1 MIKKIKSSL
10 SEKILFT
17 FLILLAVFTF
27 GSFYLIKNKC
37 LFVKELDLDELKI
50 SDPKNLAI
58 MDVECGKVA
67 IELYPQV
74 SPKSVERFKYFVN
87 SGLYNN
93 SAFYRVIENTLV
105 QAGDLEFGYHDN
117 INYFKIGSGTSK
129 LGKLKS
135 ELSNDYEF
143 KAGTVAMARGEF
155 DTEDSE
161 FFIIL
166 KDIPLYQGEYTPVG
180 KVIFGL
186 DALKKIKV
194 GNKTDYVLRPDYIK
208 EFQLLKTN

>member
-1 MIKKIKSSL
+1 MIKKVKSSL
-10 SEKILFT
+10 SEKILFS
-17 FLILLAVFTF
+17 FLISLAVFTF
-27 GSFYLIKNKC
+27 GSFYMIKNKC
-37 LFVKELDLDELKI
+37 LFIKQLDLSELEIKD
-50 SDPKNLAI
+50 SKNLAI

-67 IELYPQV
+67 IELYPKI

-117 INYFKIGSGTSK
+117 INYFKIGSGESK

-143 KAGTVAMARGEF
+143 KTGTVAMARGEF

-208 EFQLLKTN
+208 EFQLLKN

>member
-1 MIKKIKSSL
+1 MIKKVKSSL
-10 SEKILFT
+10 SEKILFI

-27 GSFYLIKNKC
+27 GSFYMIKNKC
-37 LFVKELDLDELKI
+37 LFIKQLDLSELEIKD
-50 SDPKNLAI
+50 SKNLAI
-58 MDVECGKVA
+58 MDVECGKVV
-67 IELYPQV
+67 IELYPKI

-117 INYFKIGSGTSK
+117 INYFKIGSGKSK

-143 KAGTVAMARGEF
+143 KAGTDAMARGEF

-161 FFIIL
+161 FFIVL
-166 KDIPLYQGEYTPVG
+166 KDIPLYQGEYTPIG
-180 KVIFGL
+180 KVVFGL

-208 EFQLLKTN
+208 EFQLLEN

>member
-1 MIKKIKSSL
+1 MIKKVKSSL
-10 SEKILFT
+10 SEKILFI
-17 FLILLAVFTF
+17 FLIFLAVFTF
-27 GSFYLIKNKC
+27 GSFYMIKNKC
-37 LFVKELDLDELKI
+37 LFIKQLDLSELEIKD
-50 SDPKNLAI
+50 SKNLAI
-58 MDVECGKVA
+58 MDVECGKVV
-67 IELYPQV
+67 IELYPNV

-117 INYFKIGSGTSK
+117 INYFKVGSGQSN

-143 KAGTVAMARGEF
+143 KEGTVAMARGEF

-186 DALKKIKV
+186 DSLKKIKV

-208 EFQLLKTN
+208 EFQLLEN

>member
-1 MIKKIKSSL
+1 MIKKVKSSL
-10 SEKILFT
+10 SEKILFI
-17 FLILLAVFTF
+17 FLIFLAVFTF
-27 GSFYLIKNKC
+27 GSFYMIKNKC
-37 LFVKELDLDELKI
+37 LFIKQLDLSELKI
-50 SDPKNLAI
+50 KDSKNLAI

-67 IELYPQV
+67 IELYPKI

-117 INYFKIGSGTSK
+117 INYFKVGSGQSN

-143 KAGTVAMARGEF
+143 KEGTVAMARGKF

-166 KDIPLYQGEYTPVG
+166 KDIPLYQGEYTPIG

-186 DALKKIKV
+186 DSLKKIKV

-208 EFQLLKTN
+208 EFQLLEN

>member
-1 MIKKIKSSL
+1 MIKKVKSSL
-10 SEKILFT
+10 SEKILFI
-17 FLILLAVFTF
+17 FLISLAVFTF
-27 GSFYLIKNKC
+27 GSFYIIKNKC
-37 LFVKELDLDELKI
+37 LFIKELDLNELKI
-50 SDPKNLAI
+50 KDSKNFAI

-67 IELYPQV
+67 IELYPKI
-74 SPKSVERFKYFVN
+74 SPKSVERFKYFIN

-117 INYFKIGSGTSK
+117 INYFKVGSGQSN

-143 KAGTVAMARGEF
+143 KEGTVAMARGEF

-186 DALKKIKV
+186 DSLKKIKV

-208 EFQLLKTN
+208 EFQLLEN

>member
-10 SEKILFT
+10 SEKILFI
-17 FLILLAVFTF
+17 FLISLAVFTF

-37 LFVKELDLDELKI
+37 LFVKELDLDKLKI
-50 SDPKNLAI
+50 NDPKNLAI
-58 MDVECGKVA
+58 MDVECGRVA

-74 SPKSVERFKYFVN
+74 SPKSVERFKYFIN
-87 SGLYNN
+87 TGLYNN

-117 INYFKIGSGTSK
+117 LNYFKIGSGGSK

-186 DALKKIKV
+186 NALKKIKV

-208 EFQLLKTN
+208 EFQLLEN

>member
-10 SEKILFT
+10 SEKILFI
-17 FLILLAVFTF
+17 FLISLAVFTF

-74 SPKSVERFKYFVN
+74 SPKSVKRFKYFIN

-93 SAFYRVIENTLV
+93 SAFN
-105 QAGDLEFGYHDN
+105 
-117 INYFKIGSGTSK
+117 S
-129 LGKLKS
+129 
-135 ELSNDYEF
+135 
-143 KAGTVAMARGEF
+143 GTVAMARGEF

-166 KDIPLYQGEYTPVG
+166 KDVPLYQGEYTPVG

-208 EFQLLKTN
+208 EFQLLEN

>member
-1 MIKKIKSSL
+1 MIKKVKSSL
-10 SEKILFT
+10 SEKILFI

-27 GSFYLIKNKC
+27 GSFYMIKNKC
-37 LFVKELDLDELKI
+37 LFIKQLDLSELEIKD
-50 SDPKNLAI
+50 SKNLAI

-67 IELYPQV
+67 IELYPKI

-117 INYFKIGSGTSK
+117 INYFKIGSGKSK

-186 DALKKIKV
+186 DSLKKIKV

-208 EFQLLKTN
+208 EFQLLEN

>member
-1 MIKKIKSSL
+1 M
-10 SEKILFT
+10 
-17 FLILLAVFTF
+17 
-27 GSFYLIKNKC
+27 
-37 LFVKELDLDELKI
+37 FVKELDLDKLKI

-58 MDVECGKVA
+58 MDVECGRVA

-74 SPKSVERFKYFVN
+74 SPKSVERFKYFIN
-87 SGLYNN
+87 TGLYNN

-117 INYFKIGSGTSK
+117 INYFKVGSGGSK

-208 EFQLLKTN
+208 EFQLLEN

>member
-1 MIKKIKSSL
+1 MIKKVKSSL
-10 SEKILFT
+10 SEKILFI
-17 FLILLAVFTF
+17 FLIFLAVFTF
-27 GSFYLIKNKC
+27 GSFYMIKNKC
-37 LFVKELDLDELKI
+37 LFIKQLDLSELKI
-50 SDPKNLAI
+50 KDSKNLAI

-67 IELYPQV
+67 IELYPKI
-74 SPKSVERFKYFVN
+74 SPKSVERFKYFIN

-117 INYFKIGSGTSK
+117 INYFKIGSGKSK
-129 LGKLKS
+129 IGKLKS

-208 EFQLLKTN
+208 EFYLLDN

>member
-1 MIKKIKSSL
+1 MIKKVKSSL
-10 SEKILFT
+10 SEKILFI
-17 FLILLAVFTF
+17 FLIFLAVFTF
-27 GSFYLIKNKC
+27 GSFYMIKNKC
-37 LFVKELDLDELKI
+37 LFIKQLDLSELEIKD
-50 SDPKNLAI
+50 SKNLAI

-67 IELYPQV
+67 IELYPKI

-117 INYFKIGSGTSK
+117 INYFKVGSGQSN

-143 KAGTVAMARGEF
+143 KEGTVAMARGEF

-186 DALKKIKV
+186 DSLKKIKV

-208 EFQLLKTN
+208 EFQLLEN

>member
-10 SEKILFT
+10 SEKILFI
-17 FLILLAVFTF
+17 FLISLAVFTF

-37 LFVKELDLDELKI
+37 LFVKELNLDKLKI

-74 SPKSVERFKYFVN
+74 SPKSVKRFKYFIN

-208 EFQLLKTN
+208 EFQLLEN

>member
-1 MIKKIKSSL
+1 MIKKVKSSL
-10 SEKILFT
+10 SEKILFI

-27 GSFYLIKNKC
+27 GSFYMIKNKC
-37 LFVKELDLDELKI
+37 LFIKQLDLSELEIKD
-50 SDPKNLAI
+50 SKNLAI

-67 IELYPQV
+67 IELYPKI
-74 SPKSVERFKYFVN
+74 SPKSVERFKYFVD

-117 INYFKIGSGTSK
+117 INYFKVGSGQSN

-143 KAGTVAMARGEF
+143 KEGTVAMARGEF

-186 DALKKIKV
+186 NALKKIKV
-194 GNKTDYVLRPDYIK
+194 GSKSDYVLRPDYIK
-208 EFQLLKTN
+208 KFELLKY

>member
-1 MIKKIKSSL
+1 MIKKVKSSL
-10 SEKILFT
+10 SEKILFI

-27 GSFYLIKNKC
+27 GSFYMIKNKC
-37 LFVKELDLDELKI
+37 LFIKQLDLSELEIKD
-50 SDPKNLAI
+50 SKNLAI
-58 MDVECGKVA
+58 MDVECGKVV
-67 IELYPQV
+67 IELYPNV

-117 INYFKIGSGTSK
+117 INYFKIGSGKSK

-166 KDIPLYQGEYTPVG
+166 KDIPLYQGEYTPIG
-180 KVIFGL
+180 KVVFGL
-186 DALKKIKV
+186 DALKKIKI

-208 EFQLLKTN
+208 EFQLLEN

>member
-1 MIKKIKSSL
+1 M
-10 SEKILFT
+10 
-17 FLILLAVFTF
+17 
-27 GSFYLIKNKC
+27 
-37 LFVKELDLDELKI
+37 
-50 SDPKNLAI
+50 
-58 MDVECGKVA
+58 
-67 IELYPQV
+67 
-74 SPKSVERFKYFVN
+74 
-87 SGLYNN
+87 YNN

-129 LGKLKS
+129 FGKLKS

-208 EFQLLKTN
+208 EFQLLEN

>member
-1 MIKKIKSSL
+1 MIKKVKSSL
-10 SEKILFT
+10 SEKILFI
-17 FLILLAVFTF
+17 FLISLAVITF
-27 GSFYLIKNKC
+27 GSFYIIKNKC
-37 LFVKELDLDELKI
+37 LFVKQLNLNELKI
-50 SDPKNLAI
+50 KDTKNFAI
-58 MDVECGKVA
+58 MGVECGKVA
-67 IELYPQV
+67 IELYPHI
-74 SPKSVERFKYFVN
+74 SPKSVERFKHFIN

-93 SAFYRVIENTLV
+93 SAFYRVIDKTLV

-117 INYFKIGSGTSK
+117 INYFKVGSGTSK

-208 EFQLLKTN
+208 EFQLLEN

>member
-10 SEKILFT
+10 SEKILFI
-17 FLILLAVFTF
+17 FLISLAVFTF

-37 LFVKELDLDELKI
+37 LFVKELDLDKLKI
-50 SDPKNLAI
+50 NDPKNLAI
-58 MDVECGKVA
+58 MDVECGRVA

-117 INYFKIGSGTSK
+117 LNYFKIGSGGSK

-186 DALKKIKV
+186 NALKKIKV

-208 EFQLLKTN
+208 EFQLLEN

>member
-1 MIKKIKSSL
+1 MIKKVKSSL
-10 SEKILFT
+10 SEKILFI
-17 FLILLAVFTF
+17 FLILLAFFTF
-27 GSFYLIKNKC
+27 GSFYMIKNKC
-37 LFVKELDLDELKI
+37 LFIKQLDLSELKI
-50 SDPKNLAI
+50 KDSKNLAI

-67 IELYPQV
+67 IELYPKI

-117 INYFKIGSGTSK
+117 INYFKVGSGQSN

-143 KAGTVAMARGEF
+143 KEGTVAMARGEF

-166 KDIPLYQGEYTPVG
+166 KDIPLYQGEYTPIG

-186 DALKKIKV
+186 DSLKKIKV

-208 EFQLLKTN
+208 EFQLLEN

>member
-1 MIKKIKSSL
+1 MIKKVKSSL
-10 SEKILFT
+10 SEKILFI

-27 GSFYLIKNKC
+27 GSFYMIKNKC
-37 LFVKELDLDELKI
+37 LFIKQLDLSELEIKD
-50 SDPKNLAI
+50 SKNLAI

-67 IELYPQV
+67 IELYPKI

-117 INYFKIGSGTSK
+117 INYFKVGSGQSN

-143 KAGTVAMARGEF
+143 KEGTVAMARGEF

-186 DALKKIKV
+186 DSLKKIKV

-208 EFQLLKTN
+208 EFQLLEN

>member
-1 MIKKIKSSL
+1 MIKKVKSSL
-10 SEKILFT
+10 SEKILFI

-27 GSFYLIKNKC
+27 GSFYMIKNKC
-37 LFVKELDLDELKI
+37 LFIKQLDLSELEIKD
-50 SDPKNLAI
+50 SKNLAI

-67 IELYPQV
+67 IELYPKI

-117 INYFKIGSGTSK
+117 INYFKIGSGKSK

-166 KDIPLYQGEYTPVG
+166 KDIPLYQGEYTPIG
-180 KVIFGL
+180 KVVFGL
-186 DALKKIKV
+186 DALKKIKI

-208 EFQLLKTN
+208 EFQLLEN

>member
-10 SEKILFT
+10 SEKILFI
-17 FLILLAVFTF
+17 FLISLAVFTF

-37 LFVKELDLDELKI
+37 LFVKELDLDKLKI

-58 MDVECGKVA
+58 MDVECGGVA

-74 SPKSVERFKYFVN
+74 SPKSVERFKYFIN
-87 SGLYNN
+87 TGLYNN

-117 INYFKIGSGTSK
+117 LNYFKIGSGGSK

-166 KDIPLYQGEYTPVG
+166 KDIPLFQGEYTPVG

-186 DALKKIKV
+186 NALKKIKV

-208 EFQLLKTN
+208 EFQLLEN

>member
-10 SEKILFT
+10 SEKILFI
-17 FLILLAVFTF
+17 FLISLAVFTF

-37 LFVKELDLDELKI
+37 LFVKELDLDKLKI
-50 SDPKNLAI
+50 NDPKNLAI

-74 SPKSVERFKYFVN
+74 SPKSVERFKYFIN

-117 INYFKIGSGTSK
+117 LNYFKIGSGGSK

-186 DALKKIKV
+186 NALKKIKV

-208 EFQLLKTN
+208 EFQLLEN

>member
-1 MIKKIKSSL
+1 MIKKVKSSL
-10 SEKILFT
+10 SEKILFI
-17 FLILLAVFTF
+17 FLISLAVFTF
-27 GSFYLIKNKC
+27 GSFYMIKNKC
-37 LFVKELDLDELKI
+37 FFIKELDLNELKI
-50 SDPKNLAI
+50 KDSKNFAI

-67 IELYPQV
+67 IELYPKI
-74 SPKSVERFKYFVN
+74 SPKSVERFKYFIN

-117 INYFKIGSGTSK
+117 INYFKVGSGQSN

-143 KAGTVAMARGEF
+143 KEGTVAMARGEF

-186 DALKKIKV
+186 DSLKKIKV

-208 EFQLLKTN
+208 EFQLLEN

>member
-10 SEKILFT
+10 SEKILFI
-17 FLILLAVFTF
+17 FLISLAVFTF

-37 LFVKELDLDELKI
+37 LFVKELDLDKLKI
-50 SDPKNLAI
+50 NDPKNLAI

-74 SPKSVERFKYFVN
+74 SPKSVERFKYFIN
-87 SGLYNN
+87 TGLYNN

-105 QAGDLEFGYHDN
+105 QAGDLEFGYQDN
-117 INYFKIGSGTSK
+117 INYFKVGSGGSK

-208 EFQLLKTN
+208 EFQLLEN

>member
-1 MIKKIKSSL
+1 MIKKVKSSL
-10 SEKILFT
+10 SEKILFI
-17 FLILLAVFTF
+17 FLISLAIFTF

-37 LFVKELDLDELKI
+37 LFVKELNLDKLNI

-58 MDVECGKVA
+58 MSVECGKVA

-74 SPKSVERFKYFVN
+74 SPKSVQRFKYFIN

-93 SAFYRVIENTLV
+93 SAFYRVIEKTLV

-143 KAGTVAMARGEF
+143 KAGTVALARGEF

-166 KDIPLYQGEYTPVG
+166 KDIPLYKGEYTPVG

-186 DALKKIKV
+186 DALKKIKI

-208 EFQLLKTN
+208 EFKLLKN

>member
-1 MIKKIKSSL
+1 MIKKVKSSL
-10 SEKILFT
+10 SEKILFI
-17 FLILLAVFTF
+17 FLISLAVFTF

-37 LFVKELDLDELKI
+37 LFVKELDLDKLKI

-58 MDVECGKVA
+58 MSVECGKVA

-74 SPKSVERFKYFVN
+74 SPKSVERFKYFIN
-87 SGLYNN
+87 SDLYNN
-93 SAFYRVIENTLV
+93 SAFYRVIEKTLV
-105 QAGDLEFGYHDN
+105 QAGDLEFGYHGN

-208 EFQLLKTN
+208 KFQLLEN

>member
-1 MIKKIKSSL
+1 MIKKVKSSL
-10 SEKILFT
+10 SEKILFI
-17 FLILLAVFTF
+17 FLIFLAVFTF
-27 GSFYLIKNKC
+27 GSFYMIKNKC
-37 LFVKELDLDELKI
+37 LFIKQLDLSEIEIKD
-50 SDPKNLAI
+50 SKNLAI

-67 IELYPQV
+67 IELYPKI

-117 INYFKIGSGTSK
+117 INYFKVGSGQSK

-143 KAGTVAMARGEF
+143 KEGTVAMARGEF

-186 DALKKIKV
+186 DSLKKIKV

-208 EFQLLKTN
+208 EFQLLEN

>member
-10 SEKILFT
+10 SERILFI
-17 FLILLAVFTF
+17 FLISLAVLTF
-27 GSFYLIKNKC
+27 GSFYVIKNKC
-37 LFVKELDLDELKI
+37 LFVKQVDLDEI
-50 SDPKNLAI
+50 TINDPQNLAI
-58 MDVECGKVA
+58 MDVECGRVV
-67 IELYPQV
+67 IELYPQI
-74 SPKSVERFKYFVN
+74 SPKSVERFKYFIN

-105 QAGDLEFGYHDN
+105 QAGDLEFGYHEN
-117 INYFKIGSGTSK
+117 INYFKVGSGKSK
-129 LGKLKS
+129 LGKLNS

-166 KDIPLYQGEYTPVG
+166 KDIPLYQGEYTPIG
-180 KVIFGL
+180 KVVFGL
-186 DALKKIKV
+186 DAFMKLIETSKTQERIKHTLATGKPLV
-194 GNKTDYVLRPDYIK
+194 N
-208 EFQLLKTN
+208 